1 MRGYT
6 PKEKTG
12 PWFCFCGRSFR
23 QSGYCGGLRKRRST
37 IGDDRIVG
45 RRRRE
50 FAAAAFAQKLVE
62 RRLDPF
68 LDRIRTAIAHV
79 GVLELRI
86 DDTDPGV
93 LPSPAQAKADGIG
106 LEVRVFRAK
115 RQDLQ
120 LVAEHEG

>member
-12 PWFCFCGRSFR
+12 PWFYFSGRSFR

-86 DDTDPGV
+86 DDIDPVG
-93 LPSPAQAKADGIG
+93 LGLRGARQHARIG
-106 LEVRVFRAK
+106 LEVRVLRAK

-120 LVAEHEG
+120 LVAEHE